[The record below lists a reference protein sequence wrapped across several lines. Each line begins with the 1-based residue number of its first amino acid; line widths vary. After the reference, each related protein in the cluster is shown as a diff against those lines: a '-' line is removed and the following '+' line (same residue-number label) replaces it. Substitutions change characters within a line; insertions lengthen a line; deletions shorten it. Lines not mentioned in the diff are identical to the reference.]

1 MSQGWSFKI
10 SFIFMYK
17 AFNNISVC
25 RQDSVRACGDGA
37 GQVCHSSRPK
47 AHRHEEECTEE
58 LVGVCDTVKD
68 LRCKRVKEEEYEDL
82 DFEECDDKEEC

>member
-1 MSQGWSFKI
+1 MWC
-10 SFIFMYK
+10 
-17 AFNNISVC
+17 V
-25 RQDSVRACGDGA
+25 D
-37 GQVCHSSRPK
+37 SSRPK

-58 LVGVCDTVKD
+58 LVGECDTVKD

>member
-1 MSQGWSFKI
+1 MSEHVV
-10 SFIFMYK
+10 ME
-17 AFNNISVC
+17 
-25 RQDSVRACGDGA
+25 RVRCVD
-37 GQVCHSSRPK
+37 SSRPK

-58 LVGVCDTVKD
+58 LVGECDTVKD